1 MSGEGT
7 GVSGTTTSGTATSGT
22 AWRSWA
28 PPGTPGAVA
37 DLPADARPTDA
48 LTVHRSGDPD
58 APTVVLLHGVTDS
71 GTTWPDLLTHWG
83 DRYDVH
89 APDLRGHGSS
99 PRFTPAQMAY
109 APEVLVADVVAL
121 LDALPEPV
129 ALVGHSLGG
138 VTALRVA
145 LVRPEKVRA
154 LVVEDPA
161 RPTGRR
167 APEPDF
173 VAGLLGQTRLV
184 IEDRDA
190 EVARMRRETPWSDT
204 EILAWAATRGDVDQ
218 EYLQHGLFL
227 GDAAWEEAFGALTV
241 PTLLVLPE
249 EAPMAPRPDGF
260 DNPLVRTA
268 VVPGAGHCVRRDQP
282 DAYHALVDAF
292 LAEHAG

>member
-1 MSGEGT
+1 MSGEAT
-7 GVSGTTTSGTATSGT
+7 GVSGSTWT
-22 AWRSWA
+22 SWA
-28 PPGTPGAVA
+28 PPGTAGAVA
-37 DLPADARPTDA
+37 DLPPEARPTDA

-71 GTTWPDLLTHWG
+71 GTTWPDLLAHWG

-89 APDLRGHGSS
+89 APDLRGHGTS

-109 APEVLVADVVAL
+109 APEVLVAAVVAL
-121 LDALPEPV
+121 LDALPGPV

-138 VTALRVA
+138 VTALRTA

-173 VAGLLGQTRLV
+173 VAGLLGQTLQV
-184 IEDRDA
+184 IADREA
-190 EVARMRRETPWSDT
+190 EVERQRRGTPWSET
-204 EILAWAATRGDVDQ
+204 EIQAWADTRGLVDQ

-282 DAYHALVDAF
+282 DAYHALVDGF
-292 LAEHAG
+292 LAEHLG